1 MIWKRCLVKNKI
13 TCSISG
19 RTVSFSCTIDLA
31 PSQQTRL
38 GDLALQD
45 RMSPKTLKVSCKA
58 WRWLKVSKYIYI
70 YQNHARNPFR
80 DLLSYVVMSAH
91 VRFIKIQSR
100 YVPYCTDEKEWR
112 RLILVC
118 SDFPRHLPSSSIIF
132 IFKACRNMTKQ
143 YSSGLTMPLL
153 IVISEVLFN
162 LGPSWRHECGAQHGP
177 CCQCSCQGCQRTRCC
192 CLTAADWQIWQ
203 LKKKGLN
210 QLHRIMKIETVRLPL
225 PCVSLAFRP
234 SGQDWI
240 AGFSRVNPKK
250 PCG

>member
-1 MIWKRCLVKNKI
+1 MQHLRPHCIIFMHYRSCPITADQTWRSCLAGSDVTKNAEGVVQSLEVTEGIKI
-13 TCSISG
+13 
-19 RTVSFSCTIDLA
+19 
-31 PSQQTRL
+31 
-38 GDLALQD
+38 
-45 RMSPKTLKVSCKA
+45 
-58 WRWLKVSKYIYI
+58 YIYI

-153 IVISEVLFN
+153 IIISEVLFN

-250 PCG
+250 PCC